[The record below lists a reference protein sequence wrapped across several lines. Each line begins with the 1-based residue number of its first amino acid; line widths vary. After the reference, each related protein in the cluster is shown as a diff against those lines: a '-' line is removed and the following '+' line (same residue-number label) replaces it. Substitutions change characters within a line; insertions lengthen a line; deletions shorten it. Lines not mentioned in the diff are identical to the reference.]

1 MNSKKKRLAPF
12 IFKLIAKRSS
22 FAGIATTIY
31 IYAYIYMEER
41 ALSYIRLIASA
52 YDPIVPIG
60 A

>member
-1 MNSKKKRLAPF
+1 MTSNQLVGYLSPDRTPG
-12 IFKLIAKRSS
+12 ICYSS
-22 FAGIATTIY
+22 VAEPLHV
-31 IYAYIYMEER
+31 EER

>member
-1 MNSKKKRLAPF
+1 MSPRLGF
-12 IFKLIAKRSS
+12 IISRYEAAL
-22 FAGIATTIY
+22 
-31 IYAYIYMEER
+31 YMEER